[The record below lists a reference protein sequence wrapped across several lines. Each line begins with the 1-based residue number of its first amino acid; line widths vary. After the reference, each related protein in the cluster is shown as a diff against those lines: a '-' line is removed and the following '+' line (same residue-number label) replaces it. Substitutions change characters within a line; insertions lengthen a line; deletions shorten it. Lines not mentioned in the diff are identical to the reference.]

1 MRMRSGA
8 GILGT
13 TVALGLVLVACGDPA
28 PSDPGPPGSDD
39 DGVTAS
45 DTDAGTTTSEP
56 VASTGDPDS
65 SSGEPV
71 DGYPPEVLD
80 VLDLPWPPYD
90 YDPPLPAHFGTPAV
104 LALDNTPPGNP
115 ITDPGATLGR
125 VLFYDTALSF
135 NETISCASCH
145 QQEHAFAD
153 TVELSEGFEGGLTGR
168 NSMSIVNARF
178 YATGRFFWDERA
190 ETLEAQV
197 LQPIQNE
204 VEMGMTLDE
213 LVLRLQE
220 RPYYPFLFEQAFG
233 DPGIDS
239 DRISRALAQFVRSL
253 TSYRSPYDEG
263 LAAVG
268 GDPLLPFPTFT
279 EQENLG
285 KEVFF
290 GRGNCAPCH
299 LGQEGDPLPPGTPP
313 PNAAIFMLVAPA
325 NNGLEAS
332 LIGEDNG
339 VGDQLGDT
347 TLNGFFKS
355 PSLRNADFTAPYMH
369 DGLQHHRHPRPTP
382 AGLPRQRP
390 GRGQRRHPPVR
401 HCLHHHRLDGHR
413 PHRHRRRPTHP
424 RPDQRLHP
432 RRLPDPGRHHR
443 RPMGRQ
449 LPRQPPHIRG
459 RRP

>member
-1 MRMRSGA
+1 MWMRSDAAIWGSV
-8 GILGT
+8 G
-13 TVALGLVLVACGDPA
+13 ALGLWLAACGDPV
-28 PSDPGPPGSDD
+28 PSDPGPSGTD

-45 DTDAGTTTSEP
+45 GTEAGTTTTEP
-56 VASTGDPDS
+56 AASTGDPDS
-65 SSGEPV
+65 SSGDPV

-80 VLDLPWPPYD
+80 VLELPWPPYA

-104 LALDNTPPGNP
+104 LALDNTPADDP
-115 ITDPGATLGR
+115 ITDAGATLGR
-125 VLFYDTALSF
+125 VLFYDPALSR

-145 QQEHAFAD
+145 QQEHAFSD
-153 TVELSEGFEGGLTGR
+153 PVELSEGFDGGLTGR

-213 LVLRLQE
+213 LVVRLQA

-239 DRISRALAQFVRSL
+239 ERISRALAQLIRSI

-268 GDPLLPFPTFT
+268 GNPLLPFPGFT

-299 LGQEGDPLPPGTPP
+299 LGQAGDPLPPGTPP

-325 NNGLEAS
+325 NNGLDAS
-332 LIGEDNG
+332 LVGEDNG

-347 TLNGFFKS
+347 AFNGFFKS

-369 DGLQHHRHPRPTP
+369 DGRFETLAHVVQHYDTGVQPHVNLDDRLKD
-382 AGLPRQRP
+382 AD
-390 GRGQRRHPPVR
+390 GQP
-401 HCLHHHRLDGHR
+401 
-413 PHRHRRRPTHP
+413 
-424 RPDQRLHP
+424 QRLNLSTVDKQALLVFLSTLADPALLEDP
-432 RRLPDPGRHHR
+432 RFADPFRD
-443 RPMGRQ
+443 
-449 LPRQPPHIRG
+449 
-459 RRP
+459 

>member
-1 MRMRSGA
+1 MGMRSDA
-8 GILGT
+8 GILGST
-13 TVALGLVLVACGDPA
+13 GLLGLWLVACGDPA
-28 PSDPGPPGSDD
+28 PSDPGPSSGQEE
-39 DGVTAS
+39 
-45 DTDAGTTTSEP
+45 GTTTSDPETGS
-56 VASTGDPDS
+56 STGDPAVTTAEPDS
-65 SSGEPV
+65 SSGDPV
-71 DGYPPEVLD
+71 DGYPPAVLD
-80 VLDLPWPPYD
+80 VLELPWPPYD

-125 VLFYDTALSF
+125 VLFYDPALSF
-135 NETISCASCH
+135 NESVSCASCH

-153 TVELSEGFEGGLTGR
+153 PVELSEGFDGGLTGR

-190 ETLEAQV
+190 ETLEVQV

-213 LVLRLQE
+213 LVARLQE

-239 DRISRALAQFVRSL
+239 ERISRALAQFVRSL

-339 VGDQLGDT
+339 VGDQLGDPA
-347 TLNGFFKS
+347 LNGFFKS

-369 DGLQHHRHPRPTP
+369 DGRFETLAHVVQHYDTGVQPHANLDDRLKD
-382 AGLPRQRP
+382 AD
-390 GRGQRRHPPVR
+390 GQPQ
-401 HCLHHHRLDGHR
+401 RLDLS
-413 PHRHRRRPTHP
+413 TVDKQALLVFLSTLADTAMLEDP
-424 RPDQRLHP
+424 RFA
-432 RRLPDPGRHHR
+432 DPF
-443 RPMGRQ
+443 
-449 LPRQPPHIRG
+449 RG
-459 RRP
+459 